1 MLAELRPK
9 ILDNRTN
16 DETEE
21 FKQMTLYMQGKIK
34 RALMELEAIKR
45 VANDSRNSDR
55 TSVDFTKEYV
65 KEIVQKTED
74 LLKGALLK
82 SLVRHPGTHIRE
94 CTALECVWT

>member
-1 MLAELRPK
+1 MLAEIRPK

-34 RALMELEAIKR
+34 RALMEPEAIKR

-74 LLKGALLK
+74 LLNVL
-82 SLVRHPGTHIRE
+82 S
-94 CTALECVWT
+94 

>member
-21 FKQMTLYMQGKIK
+21 FKQITLYMQGKIK

-65 KEIVQKTED
+65 KEIVQTTED
-74 LLKGALLK
+74 LLKVL
-82 SLVRHPGTHIRE
+82 S
-94 CTALECVWT
+94 